1 MDDVGKRLF
10 CSAVY
15 RYQLAMSARI
25 DDTLKLLETNVRHNS
40 DLTLQKLSPI
50 SKLCWSKNVMEEK
63 DGM

>member
-15 RYQLAMSARI
+15 RYQLAMGARI
-25 DDTLKLLETNVRHNS
+25 DDTSKLLQTNFRHNS
-40 DLTLQKLSPI
+40 DLTLQRLSLI
-50 SKLCWSKNVMEEK
+50 SKLCWSKNVMEER